1 MASGSPVI
9 LLIEDEALVRFA
21 VADLLEELG
30 FVVEM
35 AASAKEAT
43 AHLRAPDHKDHHY
56 RAVIVDL
63 GLPDSS
69 GEDLVQSI
77 LAELIDVPVIIASGD
92 DLSSLDR
99 TLASDAR
106 IAFLSKPYGARRMI
120 QVLDGLG
127 IVVERPLDG

>member
-1 MASGSPVI
+1 MGSGSPVI

-21 VADLLEELG
+21 VAELLEELG

-43 AHLRAPDHKDHHY
+43 AHLRAPDHHHHHY
-56 RAVIVDL
+56 RVVIVDL

-69 GEDLVQSI
+69 GEDLVRNI

-92 DLSSLDR
+92 DPSSIDL
-99 TLASDAR
+99 TLTGDAR
-106 IAFLSKPYGARRMI
+106 VAFLSKPYGARGMI